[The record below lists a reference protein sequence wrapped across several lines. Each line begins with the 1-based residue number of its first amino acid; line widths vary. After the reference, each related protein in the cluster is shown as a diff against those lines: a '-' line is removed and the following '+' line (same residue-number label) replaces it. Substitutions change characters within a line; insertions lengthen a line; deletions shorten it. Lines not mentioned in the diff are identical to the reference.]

1 MDALVKAYAASVDKP
16 GVAHELEFRF
26 DPISKAPIPRQTYN
40 YVVRSLSGLGFKA
53 SSEERLLRIHA
64 SDCRIELA
72 GVLTIQS
79 YCDRDVLDETA
90 IFIKKKK
97 INVLPPNSYGMKAS
111 LSTETTIAEEDA
123 TALRKTW
130 ASESKRFRLISR
142 VSFTHP
148 DFPFKVDCS
157 VVKMSDVAS
166 VRFSTSD
173 VFHRADVYEV
183 EVEAL
188 SRPSSPD
195 YLDKL
200 RKLLTVIV
208 GALQGTPFPVSHAQ
222 IGSALA
228 EYYKL
233 VHADMSKPVP
243 LRFLGPNTVTLQR
256 PNLRTVKRPKSMLTE
271 DDEPS
276 FEDNTQSIHN
286 NYLVTDKADG
296 LRKMLFIQKNGD
308 AYFLP
313 TKMEV
318 AEFTGTQCKGLPGTL
333 LDGEFVEHDKAG
345 NSLNLYAVF
354 DVYFFKGKDVR
365 AEPLEP
371 NRRAIMKEAVAAL
384 EGFSYPIVAKTF
396 YKSASIYE
404 ACRECLA
411 STLPYKTDGLIFTP
425 AERGVG
431 LTDTAIEL
439 ATSTITWPENFKWK
453 PEDQN
458 TIDFKVVKYEDKWM
472 LQIVGT
478 AQNWDKPYDAL
489 LKQDTPCP
497 RTKRG
502 LRAFVTEEDP
512 TSQYMTKSV
521 TEEDDRIDEGMVV
534 ECRYDASRDYYD
546 RWLPVRIRWD
556 KEQPNSF
563 VTALNNWNVIQNPI
577 SVEEV
582 TGMRSSE
589 DARYYVGNKT
599 AMKAIRTFHRYVKDY
614 ALRLAVKRGDA
625 LFDLAVGQAGDLH
638 SWRKLAL
645 AFVFGIDLSG
655 DNLHNKMSGAIAR
668 YLSTTRVNSSLM
680 MVVAEGDM
688 TKSIF
693 KGEATPKELDHL
705 VTQAILG
712 RVPKKD
718 VEAYANLTS
727 HYGTKFQAVS
737 CMFALHYAFKDLD
750 SLNQLVENVGDVL
763 ETGGHFVGCCW
774 DGDAVFELVKG
785 LAQGSA
791 ITLDDV
797 TITKQYSADEF
808 DPDESS
814 VGMAIQV
821 SQSTFNSATEWLVN
835 FDYFETVMVKA
846 GFQKVVVEPFSKVY
860 AEYEKFGA
868 SLTEVEKKLSFLN
881 KLFVFK
887 KTAHG

>member
-1 MDALVKAYAASVDKP
+1 MDALVSAYASSVDKP
-16 GVAHELEFRF
+16 AISHELEFRF
-26 DPISKAPIPRQTYN
+26 DPISKTPMTRQNYN
-40 YVVRSLSGLGFKA
+40 YVVRALSGLGFKA

-64 SDCRIELA
+64 AEFRVELT

-90 IFIKKKK
+90 LFVKKKK
-97 INVLPPNSYGMKAS
+97 INVLPPNAYGMKGS
-111 LSTETTIAEEDA
+111 LSTETLVEDEDCA
-123 TALRKTW
+123 AVRKSW
-130 ASESKRFRLISR
+130 ASEPKRFRLMSR

-148 DFPFKVDCS
+148 DYPFKVDCS

-166 VRFSTSD
+166 ARFSTSD

-188 SRPSSPD
+188 RRPSSPD
-195 YLDKL
+195 YADKL
-200 RKLLTVIV
+200 RKVLTVVV

-222 IGSALA
+222 IGAALA

-243 LRFLGPNTVTLQR
+243 MRFLGPNTVTLQR
-256 PNLRTVKRPKSMLTE
+256 PNLRAVKRPKSILAE
-271 DDEPS
+271 EDEPS
-276 FEDNTQSIHN
+276 FEDISQSIHN

-296 LRKMLFIQKNGD
+296 LRKMLFVQKNGD
-308 AYFLP
+308 VYFLP

-318 AEFTGTQCKGLPGTL
+318 AEFTGTKCKALPGTL

-345 NSLNLYAVF
+345 GALNLYAVF

-371 NRRAIMKEAVAAL
+371 NRRAFMKEAVAAL
-384 EGFSYPIVAKTF
+384 DGFTYPIIAKPF
-396 YKSASIYE
+396 YKAPSVFE
-404 ACRECLA
+404 ACRECLG
-411 STLPYKTDGLIFTP
+411 STVPYKTDGLIFTP

-431 LTDTAIEL
+431 LTDTALEL

-458 TIDFKVVKYEDKWM
+458 TIDFRVVKYEDKWM

-478 AQNWDKPYDAL
+478 ALNWDKPYEAL

-512 TSQYMTKSV
+512 TSQYMTMAA
-521 TEEDDRIDEGMVV
+521 TEDGDRVEDGMVV
-534 ECRYDASRDYYD
+534 ECRYDVSREPYD
-546 RWLPVRIRWD
+546 RWVPVRVRWD

-589 DARYYVGNKT
+589 DSRYYVGNKT

-625 LFDLAVGQAGDLH
+625 LFDMAVGQAGDLH

-645 AFVFGIDLSG
+645 SFVFGMDLSG

-680 MVVAEGDM
+680 LVVAEGDM
-688 TKSIF
+688 TKSIL

-705 VTQAILG
+705 ATQSVLG

-718 VEAYANLTS
+718 VEAYANLTA
-727 HYGTKFQAVS
+727 HYGTKFQTAS
-737 CMFALHYAFKDLD
+737 CMFALHYAFKDVA
-750 SLNQLVENVGDVL
+750 SVTQLVENVSDVL

-774 DGDAVFELVKG
+774 DGGAVFEMLKG
-785 LAQGSA
+785 VPQGSA
-791 ITLDDV
+791 MTLDDV
-797 TITKQYSADEF
+797 TVMKGYRADEF

-814 VGMAIQV
+814 VGLEIQV

-835 FDYFETVMVKA
+835 FDYFETVMLKA
-846 GFQKVVVEPFSKVY
+846 GFQKVAVEPFSKIY
-860 AEYEKFGA
+860 EEYQKMGA
-868 SLTEVEKKLSFLN
+868 LLTENEKKLSFLN

-887 KTAHG
+887 KTTHA